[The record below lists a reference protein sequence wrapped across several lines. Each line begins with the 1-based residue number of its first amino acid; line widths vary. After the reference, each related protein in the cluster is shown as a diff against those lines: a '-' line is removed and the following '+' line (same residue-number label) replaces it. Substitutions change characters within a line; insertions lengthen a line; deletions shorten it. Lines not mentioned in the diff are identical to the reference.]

1 MPARICYTSSTL
13 IDNIFSN
20 VIEQNTKS
28 GILTG
33 HISDH
38 QAISIS
44 TNFKFNKDT
53 KTKYIN
59 VETKDDA
66 SLNNFINELKNL
78 NIIANMNIEPNA
90 NSSQNY
96 AIFENLLTY
105 AKNKHLPVRRK
116 MFDKQKHYINKWMTR
131 GLLRSINSKNKL
143 YKKLVQTR
151 VAGNGKTYNQL
162 RYDSTDFEIF

>member
-1 MPARICYTSSTL
+1 MKIFYHLFFFPKITLPTRICDTSSTL
-13 IDNIFSN
+13 IDNIFN
-20 VIEQNTKS
+20 NACHRAKYKIKHFNR
-28 GILTG
+28 

-38 QAISIS
+38 QTIFIS

-90 NSSQNY
+90 NPSDNY
-96 AIFENLLTY
+96 AFFENLLTY
-105 AKNKHLPVRRK
+105 AKNTCIY
-116 MFDKQKHYINKWMTR
+116 QA
-131 GLLRSINSKNKL
+131 KNKIQQISK
-143 YKKLVQTR
+143 YF
-151 VAGNGKTYNQL
+151 KTKY
-162 RYDSTDFEIF
+162 